1 MTTILGLVLSIFF
14 VVVVAVVVNRSTAK
28 DVRVKSGIRAALLEL
43 PAERDIE
50 LGENIAV
57 SQTFLLYL
65 LS

>member
-1 MTTILGLVLSIFF
+1 LISSCLF
-14 VVVVAVVVNRSTAK
+14 VVVVVVSVVAVVVNRSTAK

-43 PAERDIE
+43 PVERDIE